1 MPTVPVPRVALV
13 DGKGV
18 VTGPGWYY
26 LQQLITQQT
35 SIANI
40 NEQVAAV
47 LAQFAVVQAQFAAV
61 QTSVSA
67 LSASVSA
74 LQSSVS
80 AMGAQ
85 IVSLQAQMA
94 AANTAISALQSEQ
107 DSFLL
112 AETNSTQRVED
123 YSALLLQ

>member
-80 AMGAQ
+80 ALTSRMNTVEADIVAIEATANDFLIASGAP
-85 IVSLQAQMA
+85 A
-94 AANTAISALQSEQ
+94 AAVDISEAM
-107 DSFLL
+107 
-112 AETNSTQRVED
+112 
-123 YSALLLQ
+123 LLQ

>member
-13 DGKGV
+13 DGNGV

-40 NEQVAAV
+40 NEQVAVV
-47 LAQFAVVQAQFAAV
+47 LAQFAAV
-61 QTSVSA
+61 QVQFAAVQASVSA

-80 AMGAQ
+80 SLTSRMNAVEADIAALESTANDFLIASGAPAGPVDISEAM
-85 IVSLQAQMA
+85 
-94 AANTAISALQSEQ
+94 
-107 DSFLL
+107 
-112 AETNSTQRVED
+112 
-123 YSALLLQ
+123 LLQ